1 MARKNASGCLVWMVL
16 IGAVMSWCSPRD
28 KAPAPAPT
36 ALIDQTSPAS
46 FPTSPPV
53 QEVLTRDTPASAP
66 SIVLYATA
74 NVNLRAEPST
84 AARVVL
90 TVPKGAAVTA
100 KRSHGAWRHATYSGE
115 SGWIH
120 GDYLSERLPVIEQP
134 PRARI
139 PEPSAPRAFIESP
152 RRRSGEP
159 IRDPYVGRCDCPYDL
174 MRNGR
179 LCGGR
184 SAYSRPGG
192 RSPEC
197 YF

>member
-16 IGAVMSWCSPRD
+16 IGAVVTWCSPRD

-36 ALIDQTSPAS
+36 ALIDQTSPTS
-46 FPTSPPV
+46 FPTPPPV
-53 QEVLTRDTPASAP
+53 QETLTRDIPPPAP
-66 SIVLYATA
+66 PTVLYTAA

-84 AARVVL
+84 TARVLL
-90 TVPKGAAVTA
+90 TVPKGSVVAAT
-100 KRSHGAWRHATYSGE
+100 RSHGAWRHATYAGE

-120 GDYLSERLPVIEQP
+120 GDYLSERLPAVEQQ

-139 PEPSAPRAFIESP
+139 PAPSAPRAFMESP
-152 RRRSGEP
+152 QRRSGEP
-159 IRDPYVGRCDCPYDL
+159 IRKPYVGVCDCPYDL

-179 LCGGR
+179 RCGGR